1 MKWRHTLG
9 GILAD
14 NWTLVRNNNLNGHQL
29 KHLNQISRCHTPSL
43 GGTVNECLECSE
55 LSYTYNSCRNRHC
68 PSCGGSKRDQW
79 IQRQQSYLLDTAYYH
94 VVFTMP
100 KELNTLSMYAPRIM
114 YDTLFTASWK
124 TIQTFASDR
133 KYLGAQT
140 GMTAV
145 LHTWSQNM
153 GMHPHLHCIVPGGGI
168 TKHGKWKYTRSKG
181 KYLFPVKA
189 MTAVYKGIF
198 MAELKRLAKIGAID
212 LPSQLRESLYK
223 KRWVVYAKRPFAK
236 PDHVIEYLGRYTHK
250 VAISN
255 HRLLHY
261 DTQHVL
267 FKWKDYRNSA
277 KTGVMQLDT
286 SEFIRRLSMHILPH
300 KFVRIRHYGLL
311 SFHARSKTIPK
322 IQTAQNY
329 TPEIAPVYNLPV
341 RIIQCHK
348 CKSQNLQSSPLHPTK
363 TRSP

>member
-1 MKWRHTLG
+1 MKWTHTVG
-9 GILAD
+9 SILAD
-14 NWTLVRNNNLNGHQL
+14 NWKLVRGNNLNGHQL
-29 KHLNQISRCHTPSL
+29 KHLNLMSRCHTASL
-43 GGTVNECLECSE
+43 GGTVNECQKCSE
-55 LSYTYNSCRNRHC
+55 ISYTYHSCRNRHC
-68 PSCGGSKRDQW
+68 PSCGGSKREEW
-79 IQRQQSYLLDTAYYH
+79 IERQQSYLLDTSYYH

-100 KELNTLSMYAPRIM
+100 KDLNTLCMHTPRVM
-114 YDTLFTASWK
+114 FDALFKASWM
-124 TIQTFASDR
+124 TIQTFASDH

-153 GMHPHLHCIVPGGGI
+153 CLHPHLHCIVPGGGV
-168 TKHGKWKYTRSKG
+168 TKHGKWKYSRSKG

-189 MTAVYKGIF
+189 MAAVYKGIF
-198 MAELKRLAKIGAID
+198 MAELKRLAKIGAIE
-212 LPSQLRESLYK
+212 LPPELRESLYK
-223 KRWVVYAKRPFAK
+223 KQWVVYAKRPFAK

-261 DTQHVL
+261 DSEYVL
-267 FKWKDYRNSA
+267 FNWKDYRKGA
-277 KTGVMQLDT
+277 KVGVMELET

-311 SFHARSKTIPK
+311 SFHARSKTIPH
-322 IQTAQNY
+322 IQEKQNY
-329 TPEIAPVYNLPV
+329 IPRISPVYILPA
-341 RIIQCHK
+341 RILQCHK
-348 CKSQNLQSSPLHPTK
+348 CKSQKIVSTPLHPTK

>member
-1 MKWRHTLG
+1 MKWSHSVG

-14 NWTLVRNNNLNGHQL
+14 NWDIVLDNKLNGHQL
-29 KHLNQISRCHTPSL
+29 KHLDQLSRCHTASL
-43 GGTVNECLECSE
+43 GGTVNECQQCSE
-55 LSYTYNSCRNRHC
+55 VSYIYHSCRNRHC
-68 PSCGGSKRDQW
+68 PSCGASKRDEW
-79 IQRQQSYLLDTAYYH
+79 IERQQSYLLDTSYYH

-100 KELNTLSMYAPRIM
+100 QDLNIMCMYAPRVM
-114 YDTLFTASWK
+114 YDLLFRASWK
-124 TIQTFASDR
+124 TIQTFANDH
-133 KYLGAQT
+133 KYLGAKI

-153 GMHPHLHCIVPGGGI
+153 GLHPHLHCIVPGGGL

-189 MTAVYKGIF
+189 MAAVYRAIF
-198 MAELKRLAKIGAID
+198 MAELKELAKMAAID
-212 LPSQLRESLYK
+212 LPIELREAMYK

-261 DTQHVL
+261 DGNHVL
-267 FKWKDYRNSA
+267 FKWKNYRNQA
-277 KTGVMQLDT
+277 KIENMALTT
-286 SEFIRRLSMHILPH
+286 KEFIRRLSMHILPH

-311 SFHARSKTIPK
+311 SYHGRSSKIQEIQADQNYSPK
-322 IQTAQNY
+322 IS
-329 TPEIAPVYNLPV
+329 PVYNLPA
-341 RIIQCHK
+341 RIRECHK
-348 CKSQNLQSSPLHPTK
+348 CKSQNIKSSPLFPSR